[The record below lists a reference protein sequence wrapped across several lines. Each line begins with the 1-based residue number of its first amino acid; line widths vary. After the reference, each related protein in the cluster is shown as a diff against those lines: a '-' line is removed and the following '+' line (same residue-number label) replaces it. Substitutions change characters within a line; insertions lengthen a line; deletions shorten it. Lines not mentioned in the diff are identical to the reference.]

1 MAPVYFDELNMVEN
15 MHQHYQAL
23 GGYTYT
29 FADYF
34 YAGITEFLDSE
45 AVRESLKIM
54 DVITFKGCYDNFYF
68 VFLFPQ
74 NVNLTI
80 INPFI
85 FHKLH
90 NIKKTDMQN
99 SRRII

>member
-29 FADYF
+29 FADYY
-34 YAGITEFLDSE
+34 YAGITEFLDSD
-45 AVRESLKIM
+45 AVKESLKIM

-68 VFLFPQ
+68 VFLFPSKC
-74 NVNLTI
+74 L
-80 INPFI
+80 
-85 FHKLH
+85 
-90 NIKKTDMQN
+90 
-99 SRRII
+99 